1 MRLLPAALS
10 ALLLS
15 STVAIAQTGFTLKT
29 YPASPRET
37 TIRVADFNHDGKP
50 DLLVYGTGQN
60 EFHVYL
66 NDGSGGF
73 SSPIAVP
80 ATYGQVVIAKIADLK
95 GDGVPDIVACTA
107 TSSSSGYSDSLVAY
121 VNDGN
126 GNFTP
131 TIQGT
136 QLPGQC
142 TSVVV
147 GDVDLDGHQDV
158 IVGSARSD
166 TASTPN
172 YQNYLETFFGDG
184 TGKLAPAVTQSNINL
199 DIPTTNG
206 DTNCRIDDTTGGN
219 FYLDNQFSLFVTSIC
234 IPPGADTPQDFG
246 TVFLAHGDGTGHF
259 TFTPSNSKP
268 GYSAYA
274 NTVDL
279 NVDGSPDVVFANAG
293 GYGDFSMLNSAIN
306 NGSGNFTYN
315 QLASNSNYAY
325 FGITS
330 ADFNGDGLPDI
341 ATTLGIA
348 QDRYAQAVGPS
359 LINIYTG
366 SASGTFTQS
375 QSISIGNASTAIRG
389 IAAADF
395 NGDGSPDLATLIV
408 DYSSAT
414 PTTQLYVYSSS
425 HACIAP
431 TTSNSNVICS
441 PANGATSTSP
451 VPVSAAS
458 NVPGL
463 TLNRL
468 YLDNNSVYETASP
481 TVSTS
486 LTIASGSH
494 RLVLVSYNNEGQAF
508 TSASTFTVGSGTSG
522 ECSQSAAGA
531 TICSPAAGSTTDSPT
546 TITAAAMASAWNI
559 TAIRAYIDNNVAFT
573 VNNSTA
579 DNHQQVSQSVT
590 VAAGTHHLVIVG
602 YQSNG
607 GNVSSSEDFTVSGS
621 TPCYPSSVGAS
632 ICSPSNG
639 STVSSTFNVTA
650 GATAGSGY
658 ITAIRVY
665 VDSVAKALIDNPQQ
679 SKSFAVN
686 PSISEGDGQHSIV
699 VVGYQSTGGSVSAQV
714 NVTVP

>member
-1 MRLLPAALS
+1 VT
-10 ALLLS
+10 
-15 STVAIAQTGFTLKT
+15 TV
-29 YPASPRET
+29 
-37 TIRVADFNHDGKP
+37 RVADFNHDGKP
-50 DLLVYGTGQN
+50 DLLVYGAGQD
-60 EFHVYL
+60 FFYVYL
-66 NDGSGGF
+66 NNGSGGF
-73 SSPIAVP
+73 SSPTAVP
-80 ATYGQVVIAKIADLK
+80 VTYGQVVIAKIADLK

-107 TSSSSGYSDSLVAY
+107 TSDSTDSTGYSDNLVTY

-131 TIQGT
+131 TIQATKLVGT
-136 QLPGQC
+136 C
-142 TSVVV
+142 SSVVV
-147 GDVDLDGHQDV
+147 GDVNLDGHQDV
-158 IVGSARSD
+158 VIGSYVYTR
-166 TASTPN
+166 TASLPAD
-172 YQNYLETFFGDG
+172 QNSLETFFGDG
-184 TGKLAPAVTQSNINL
+184 TGKFAPAVTQSNINL

-234 IPPGADTPQDFG
+234 IPPGADTPQYFG

-274 NTVDL
+274 KTVDL
-279 NVDGSPDVVFANAG
+279 NVDGRPDVVFAKAG
-293 GYGDFSMLNSAIN
+293 GYGDLTGLYTAIN

-315 QLASNSNYAY
+315 LLAPNSNYAY

-341 ATTLGIA
+341 ATTQGIA
-348 QDRYAQAVGPS
+348 QDRYAQAAGPVR
-359 LINIYTG
+359 INIYTG

-375 QSISIGNASTAIRG
+375 QSMSIGDANTAIRG

-395 NGDGSPDLATLIV
+395 NGDGSPDLATLV
-408 DYSSAT
+408 LNYAAPNST
-414 PTTQLYVYSSS
+414 LTTQLYVYSSS
-425 HACIAP
+425 HTCTAP
-431 TTSNSNVICS
+431 TTTNSNIICS

-451 VPVSAAS
+451 VPVSTAS

-522 ECSQSAAGA
+522 ECSQSAAGV

-546 TITAAAMASAWNI
+546 TITAAAMASAGNI

-579 DNHQQVSQSVT
+579 DNHQQVSQPVT

-621 TPCYPSSVGAS
+621 TPCYPSSVDAS

-665 VDSVAKALIDNPQQ
+665 VDSVAKALIYNPQQ